1 MNTLEKTVFSKSYS
15 KVTIN
20 TGDLLVFGS
29 SIENEYVK
37 LYQAGTL
44 SEEQLDEIRN
54 VGLGIL

>member
-1 MNTLEKTVFSKSYS
+1 MNTLEKTVSSKSYS